1 MIAMN
6 SFLQTILIILLV
18 YYGLKIVFKFFKPYL
33 IKYIAKK
40 ASDRFGQPFGND
52 PFNNTSRKKCNST
65 LLNSRGGSLCN
76 GFTYRDYRAENGLV
90 YSAVKDSNT
99 HCI

>member
-18 YYGLKIVFKFFKPYL
+18 YYGLKIIFKFSKPYL

-40 ASDRFGQPFGND
+40 ANDRFGQTFGSN
-52 PFNNTSRKKCNST
+52 PFNNSSVKKEDEGAISIDKSQVNTKTSNPEV
-65 LLNSRGGSLCN
+65 GE
-76 GFTYRDYRAENGLV
+76 YVDYEELE
-90 YSAVKDSNT
+90 
-99 HCI
+99 